1 MNDQRVNDPLV
12 RTRSIRAGYGGV
24 DADLGW
30 VQRLVLLVHVA
41 VSATESRAGA
51 CTRDLEGDDCAE
63 GSAVLGLLGDD
74 VDLRLTARG
83 PLSAFHKSHD
93 RQGQCLEQ

>member
-1 MNDQRVNDPLV
+1 MKG
-12 RTRSIRAGYGGV
+12 IRIWKPICGLGQTTAWGQTVAVLTGV

-41 VSATESRAGA
+41 VSATESRAGPA
-51 CTRDLEGDDCAE
+51 CTRDLEGHDRAE

-74 VDLRLTARG
+74 VDLRLPARG
-83 PLSAFHKSHD
+83 PLSAFVKP
-93 RQGQCLEQ
+93 

>member
-1 MNDQRVNDPLV
+1 M
-12 RTRSIRAGYGGV
+12 
-24 DADLGW
+24 
-30 VQRLVLLVHVA
+30 QRLVLLIHVA

-51 CTRDLEGDDCAE
+51 CTRDLEGDDRAE

-83 PLSAFHKSHD
+83 ALSAFVQATAGK
-93 RQGQCLEQ
+93 QTLW